1 MNWITLSRAISLIF
15 SMFIF
20 STFKK
25 QKEQKIRNTKSLSFF
40 ILHFSGIGYQVKHV
54 FSVQDWSYWIDLF
67 NLYVLFSHFRRY
79 DVTLEKFFF
88 QMSPCIRVHN
98 LWKKYKPNSL

>member
-25 QKEQKIRNTKSLSFF
+25 QKEQKIRNTKSLSF
-40 ILHFSGIGYQVKHV
+40 
-54 FSVQDWSYWIDLF
+54 LF
-67 NLYVLFSHFRRY
+67 YTSQGL
-79 DVTLEKFFF
+79 DIK
-88 QMSPCIRVHN
+88 
-98 LWKKYKPNSL
+98 